1 MIYLVKCYPMR
12 LAPFLYLLF
21 WIFPAAAQ
29 QKALVAGPMTGSVEL
44 RDAIV
49 WLEASSAV
57 KQAAI
62 RYHEKGKPA
71 MVKTERYTGA
81 LGKRYNPVKIQ
92 LVNLEPG
99 TQYEYEVLLDGK
111 PVKRSAFT
119 TKPFWQYR
127 RPAPDF
133 SFLTGSCA
141 YFNEPAYDRPGK
153 PYGNDSSI
161 FETMA
166 GVPADFMMWLGD
178 NWYTREADYW
188 SVPGLE
194 YRAHRD
200 RSLPVLQRFL
210 QAMPHYAIWDDH
222 DFGPNNANKSYIFR
236 DDSRRVF
243 SQYWPNPTFGEDG
256 KGIYTRYSYS
266 DVDFFLLDG
275 RYWSSAGELPDS
287 IGGQPNPDKKMY
299 GDGQMEWLKN
309 ALLTSHATFKIIV
322 TGSQALNPISIFDSF
337 HHFPV
342 EYQSFMD
349 FLEQNSIPGILFLTG
364 DRHHSEVIKLP
375 RKGNYPLY
383 DITSSPLTSGVGG
396 VLLGNEKDN
405 PYRVPG
411 TLVVTQNFARI
422 SISGPKGG
430 RRLKLEFMDKG
441 KTVLGSFEVGQ
452 QELMK

>member
-1 MIYLVKCYPMR
+1 MR
-12 LAPFLYLLF
+12 FASLLF
-21 WIFPAAAQ
+21 LLLWILPAAAQ
-29 QKALVAGPMTGSVEL
+29 QKALIAGPMAGSVEL
-44 RDAIV
+44 RDVII
-49 WLEASSAV
+49 WLEAGSAV

-62 RYHEKGKPA
+62 RYYEKGKPA
-71 MVKTERYTGA
+71 AARTERFTGE

-99 TQYEYEVLLDGK
+99 TAYEYEVLLDGK
-111 PVKRSAFT
+111 AVKRSAFT
-119 TKPFWQYR
+119 TKTLWQYR
-127 RPAPDF
+127 QPAPDF

-166 GVPADFMMWLGD
+166 AVPADFMMWLGD
-178 NWYTREADYW
+178 NWYTRDADFH
-188 SVPGLE
+188 SVPGLQ

-210 QAMPHYAIWDDH
+210 QAMPHYAVWDDH
-222 DFGPNNANKSYIFR
+222 DYGPNNANKSYIFR
-236 DDSRRVF
+236 DQSREVF
-243 SQYWPNPTFGEDG
+243 SQYWPNPSFGEEG
-256 KGIYTRYSYS
+256 KGIYTRYSFS

-287 IGGQPNPDKKMY
+287 INGQPNPTKKMY
-299 GDGQMEWLKN
+299 GDQQMEWLKN
-309 ALLTSHATFKIIV
+309 ALLTSNASFKIIV

-342 EYQSFMD
+342 EYHDFMN
-349 FLEQNSIPGILFLTG
+349 FLDQNHIPGILFLTG

-375 RKGNYPLY
+375 RENNYPLY

-396 VLLGNEKDN
+396 VLLGNEKNN

-422 SISGPKGG
+422 SVSGPKGG
-430 RRLKLEFMDKG
+430 RWLKLEFMDKG
-441 KTVLGSFEVGQ
+441 KQVLGNFEVNQ

>member
-1 MIYLVKCYPMR
+1 MR
-12 LAPFLYLLF
+12 FTSFLFLLF
-21 WIFPAAAQ
+21 WILPAVAQ

-44 RDAIV
+44 RDVII
-49 WLEASSAV
+49 WLEAAPAV

-62 RYHEKGKPA
+62 RYYEKGKPA
-71 MVKTERYTGA
+71 AARTERFTGQ

-92 LVNLEPG
+92 LVNLDPG
-99 TQYEYEVLLDGK
+99 TAYEYEVLLDGNV
-111 PVKRSAFT
+111 VKKSAFT
-119 TKPFWQYR
+119 TKILWQHR
-127 RPAPDF
+127 QSAPDF
-133 SFLTGSCA
+133 TFLTGSCA

-166 GVPADFMMWLGD
+166 AVPADFMMWLGD
-178 NWYTREADYW
+178 NWYTRDADYN
-188 SVPGLE
+188 SVPGLQ

-222 DFGPNNANKSYIFR
+222 DYGPNNSNKSYIFR
-236 DDSRRVF
+236 DESREVF
-243 SQYWPNPTFGEDG
+243 SQYWPNPSFGEEG
-256 KGIYTRYSYS
+256 QGIYTRYGFS

-287 IGGQPNPDKKMY
+287 VDGQPNPAKKMY
-299 GDGQMEWLKN
+299 GDQQMEWLKN
-309 ALLTSHATFKIIV
+309 ALLTSNASFKIIV

-342 EYQSFMD
+342 EYHDFMN
-349 FLEQNSIPGILFLTG
+349 FLEQNRIPGILFLTG

-375 RKGNYPLY
+375 RKDNYPLY

-405 PYRVPG
+405 PFRVPG

-422 SISGPKGG
+422 SVSGPKGG
-430 RRLKLEFMDKG
+430 RVLKLEFMDKG
-441 KTVLGSFEVGQ
+441 KQVLGRFEVNQ
-452 QELMK
+452 QELRK

>member
-1 MIYLVKCYPMR
+1 MV
-12 LAPFLYLLF
+12 PFLCLLL

-49 WLEASSAV
+49 WLEAAPAV

-62 RYHEKGKPA
+62 RYYEKGKPA
-71 MVKTERYTGA
+71 SARTERYTGK
-81 LGKRYNPVKIQ
+81 LGKRYNPIKIQ

-99 TQYEYEVLLDGK
+99 TRYEYEVLLDGK
-111 PVKRSAFT
+111 VVKRSAFT
-119 TKPFWQYR
+119 TKTFWHFR

-133 SFLTGSCA
+133 TFLTGSCA

-166 GVPADFMMWLGD
+166 DVPADFMMWLGD
-178 NWYTREADYW
+178 NWYTREADYS

-210 QAMPHYAIWDDH
+210 QAMPHYAVWDDH

-236 DDSRRVF
+236 DESRRVF
-243 SQYWPNPTFGEDG
+243 SDYWANPTFGEG
-256 KGIYTRYSYS
+256 GRGIYTRYSYS
-266 DVDFFLLDG
+266 DVDFFMLDG

-287 IGGQPNPDKKMY
+287 INGQPNPDKKMY
-299 GDGQMEWLKN
+299 GDEQMEWLKN
-309 ALLTSHATFKIIV
+309 ALLTSNASFKIIV
-322 TGSQALNPISIFDSF
+322 TGSQALNPISIYDSF

-349 FLEQNSIPGILFLTG
+349 FLERHSIPGILFLTG
-364 DRHHSEVIKLP
+364 DRHHSEVVKLP

-396 VLLGNEKDN
+396 VLWGNEKDN

-422 SISGPKGG
+422 SVSGPKGG

-441 KTVLGSFEVGQ
+441 KKVLGGFEVSQ
-452 QELMK
+452 QDLMK